1 MKDGAAAPPGVPHF
15 ETRRDA
21 MAATRN
27 TRAIQQSNVLAL
39 IAGIQKHLGTTSITV
54 DSTTYT
60 SANVVTMLE
69 GRVTASNAVV
79 AATAA
84 FHAAVQADQDPVLT
98 AFILKLTQAIRIM
111 YASSPSVLADFGIA
125 LPKTR
130 VVSPATKVLA
140 AAKAKATRKARNTMG
155 TIQKKTVKGSVTS
168 VTVSP
173 DGDSSA
179 APSAPAPAQA
189 VTPAVSSS
197 NGSSVTSALAGT
209 ASGH

>member
-1 MKDGAAAPPGVPHF
+1 MKDGAAAPPEIPHL
-15 ETRRDA
+15 EIRRDA
-21 MAATRN
+21 MGNSRN

-69 GRVTASNAVV
+69 GRVTASNALV

-84 FHAAVQADQDPVLT
+84 FHAAVQANQDPVLT

-111 YASSPSVLADFGIA
+111 YASSPAVLADFGIA
-125 LPKTR
+125 PPKTR
-130 VVSPATKVLA
+130 VVTPETKVLA

-155 TIQKKTVKGSVTS
+155 SVQKKNVKGTVTS
-168 VTVSP
+168 VTVTP

-179 APSAPAPAQA
+179 APSAPVAAQGG
-189 VTPAVSSS
+189 TPSASLS
-197 NGSSVTSALAGT
+197 NGSSVTSAPAVT